1 MLSNRSGE
9 LQVLPYPLCQPVGN
23 YCCAKKDAEQNDFA
37 KYGVGVV
44 LYFRFLVSLPPWHA
58 RVRKNILYDVYHIY
72 YSNHAMH
79 EGWHVD
85 SETY

>member
-1 MLSNRSGE
+1 MCRVLSNRSGE

-44 LYFRFLVSLPPWHA
+44 LYFRFLV
-58 RVRKNILYDVYHIY
+58 RKNWGDHII
-72 YSNHAMH
+72 
-79 EGWHVD
+79 
-85 SETY
+85 